1 MQLMGEAMLKRCPLE
16 VSHLLLNCY
25 NLCHNIIFW
34 IHEISSFVTQY
45 VDPFDKYKA
54 LCNERVLVMECPVCL
69 GLVTDGKLTSSDM
82 NVAEVSSSVF
92 CKKETLPP
100 IHRLASVQMRD

>member
-1 MQLMGEAMLKRCPLE
+1 MQLMGEAMLRRCPLE
-16 VSHLLLNCY
+16 VSHLFLNCY

-54 LCNERVLVMECPVCL
+54 LCNEGVLVMECAVCL
-69 GLVTDGKLTSSDM
+69 GLVTTG
-82 NVAEVSSSVF
+82 N
-92 CKKETLPP
+92 
-100 IHRLASVQMRD
+100 